1 MPKFRIAKLKKKK
14 KTRGLHKTT
23 PTKGL
28 IFFQAKLDFS
38 NFEVFVEF
46 SADEHGLNCGLDVRT
61 EDCETFLHYNSR
73 GLIFKWCDCINRI
86 FALFIHFALRM
97 PSR

>member
-14 KTRGLHKTT
+14 KQEDSIKRLQQKVF
-23 PTKGL
+23 
-28 IFFQAKLDFS
+28 FFQSKLDLS

-86 FALFIHFALRM
+86 FALFINFALRM
-97 PSR
+97 LSR

>member
-14 KTRGLHKTT
+14 KQEDSIKRLQQKVF
-23 PTKGL
+23 
-28 IFFQAKLDFS
+28 FFQSKLDLS

-86 FALFIHFALRM
+86 FALFIKFALRM
-97 PSR
+97 LSR